1 MVPRHIFPEVQKI
14 HMKVGEYVSTNKS
27 RKCATTRRKNDQT
40 RLSFGPSTKHDPKGV
55 YLTSDE
61 LAYWD
66 DRFAL
71 SDTESSDIE
80 RTVGSLM
87 SHKPLISTDAL
98 AGRNP
103 FVNIQNGSNTRSE
116 GCSIQAGS
124 RLSRW
129 VHWQTAPIPTKV
141 IDHSSSSNTLRSVL
155 EFIDN
160 IQMNPDLSLTYD
172 SEMRAFLNK
181 DDVRHEGD
189 KVLRRKQNRR
199 RLLDDD
205 EDEDF
210 KMPNKKR
217 ARETVQTDLSL
228 TSSDNTSS
236 SPHPETSH
244 LVDNASSSP
253 HPDTSHLLDRE
264 FKVHVSSSSHELDC
278 NEVHTTMPLASQ
290 SVVPLPPNM
299 ESIDWLDEITSSQIS
314 TQSFAPISSTN
325 MSTLKISSTITPITA
340 SISAISSSV
349 MPNTAS
355 LSTNSTISSSIV
367 THNTV
372 SLSTNSTL
380 SSSSQNTSS
389 PSHQKKGSF
398 NKQHYN
404 KDFQFAT
411 PKQPLS
417 GKRKLQLLNG
427 KTLVHNCPSMISNSS
442 DDCSIVSNTCSDSLS
457 DIPSAILFGDEEEEE
472 EMLNPFVILESPEKK
487 PEPVNLSEYNNRQN
501 CTTPGIPKPVIKT
514 SYQISTIE
522 QDNENIQQTSKSSLT
537 FTPKRKT
544 SLVVRPPECPTSDT
558 PSLVDHSTE
567 SLALSPAALPRI
579 HTHSTPSHTLTSP
592 TSKISRHISETP
604 DSEEKFINRRIVQR
618 TKRSFKQPDFLC
630 SQIHSTRKEESPEL
644 EIMEEGMGLSLSD
657 ETVMEEGV
665 GLDLCVNKDIIK
677 QSSPISPGLKH
688 NEDPCK
694 YRQSNALVPVNGS
707 SVFNKRNLER
717 MKNRKYALESDD
729 DDFIKPVKKR
739 LVITT
744 CTTSNTIRR
753 TQPLASMKEERKEFD
768 FVEEEADMSR
778 DYWSDDEREES
789 TGYEYDY
796 NDSFINDNSILTQ
809 GVSPIITK
817 NGRTSKPVKSP
828 LNIDDVYRKSLRS
841 PDNLFDGKRTGFGN
855 QYKLVFSQR
864 YKLLN
869 HYTKKAG
876 LKISSSAKRPYG
888 KQRVR
893 DLRKEVEDSLIDN
906 DENEAEEVNKFI
918 DDSELPVSQEELN
931 VLKDEEMS
939 VFPEEV
945 SDEDI
950 ELIQQEK
957 DIIGKKTRRA
967 YFLSDSESVEDNSL
981 VLTSSSYQENIDKSP
996 ERRKTISLDMS
1007 DEEMDEDKEEE
1018 LGVFEDER
1026 EEIDEWN
1033 LREDNEAVCSEEQCM
1048 MIAVLVR
1055 EGVIV
1060 SPSLKVSTMR
1070 QQIIL
1075 YY

>member
-1 MVPRHIFPEVQKI
+1 M
-14 HMKVGEYVSTNKS
+14 HMEVGEYVSMDKS
-27 RKCATTRRKNDQT
+27 RKCATARRKNDHP

-66 DRFAL
+66 GRFAL
-71 SDTESSDIE
+71 SDKESIDIE

-98 AGRNP
+98 EGRNP
-103 FVNIQNGSNTRSE
+103 LVNIQTGSNTHSE
-116 GCSIQAGS
+116 GCSGQAGS
-124 RLSRW
+124 HLSRW

-155 EFIDN
+155 EFIDH

-172 SEMRAFLNK
+172 SEMRVFLNK
-181 DDVRHEGD
+181 DDVRYESD

-199 RLLDDD
+199 IFLDDD

-210 KMPNKKR
+210 KMPDKKR
-217 ARETVQTDLSL
+217 VRETVQTELIM
-228 TSSDNTSS
+228 TSSDNKSHPS
-236 SPHPETSH
+236 SPHPEISH
-244 LVDNASSSP
+244 LVDREFRGPSSSQ
-253 HPDTSHLLDRE
+253 
-264 FKVHVSSSSHELDC
+264 ELDC
-278 NEVHTTMPLASQ
+278 NEVHTTMPLVSQ

-325 MSTLKISSTITPITA
+325 TATLKISSSITPITA

-349 MPNTAS
+349 TPNTAS
-355 LSTNSTISSSIV
+355 LSTNSTISSSTV
-367 THNTV
+367 TPNTV
-372 SLSTNSTL
+372 SLGTNSTISSSSITPNAVSLNTNSTL

-389 PSHQKKGSF
+389 PSHQRKGSF
-398 NKQHYN
+398 KKPHYS

-417 GKRKLQLLNG
+417 AKRKLQLLNE
-427 KTLVHNCPSMISNSS
+427 KTIVHNCPSVVSNS
-442 DDCSIVSNTCSDSLS
+442 CSIVSNTSLN

-487 PEPVNLSEYNNRQN
+487 AETVNLSEYNNRQN
-501 CTTPGIPKPVIKT
+501 CTTPEIPKPVIKT

-522 QDNENIQQTSKSSLT
+522 QDNENIQQTSKSCLT
-537 FTPKRKT
+537 FTPRRKM
-544 SLVVRPPECPTSDT
+544 SLVIRPPECPTSNT
-558 PSLVDHSTE
+558 PSLIDHSTE
-567 SLALSPAALPRI
+567 SLALSPAPLPLNRTY
-579 HTHSTPSHTLTSP
+579 THSTPSHTLTSP

-604 DSEEKFINRRIVQR
+604 DSEEKFLNKRIVQR
-618 TKRSFKQPDFLC
+618 RKRSFKQPDFLC
-630 SQIHSTRKEESPEL
+630 SQMHSTRKEESPEL

-657 ETVMEEGV
+657 ETVMEEGM
-665 GLDLCVNKDIIK
+665 GLGLCVNKDIVK

-688 NEDPCK
+688 NEDACK
-694 YRQSNALVPVNGS
+694 YRQRDALVPVNGS

-717 MKNRKYALESDD
+717 MKNRKYALESDN

-739 LVITT
+739 LMITA
-744 CTTSNTIRR
+744 TSNTTHR
-753 TQPLASMKEERKEFD
+753 TPPLASMKEEGKEFD
-768 FVEEEADMSR
+768 FVEEEADISR

-796 NDSFINDNSILTQ
+796 SDSFINDNSILTQ
-809 GVSPIITK
+809 GVSPTITK
-817 NGRTSKPVKSP
+817 NGRASKPSKSP
-828 LNIDDVYRKSLRS
+828 LNIGDVYRKSLRS

-869 HYTKKAG
+869 HYSKKAG

-893 DLRKEVEDSLIDN
+893 DLRKEVEDSLI
-906 DENEAEEVNKFI
+906 ESEAEEVNKFI
-918 DDSELPVSQEELN
+918 DDSESPVSQEELN
-931 VLKDEEMS
+931 VLKDEEMLI
-939 VFPEEV
+939 FPEEV

-950 ELIQQEK
+950 ELIEEK
-957 DIIGKKTRRA
+957 DIVRKKTRRA
-967 YFLSDSESVEDNSL
+967 YLLSDSEGVEDNSI
-981 VLTSSSYQENIDKSP
+981 VITSSSYQEKTDKSP
-996 ERRKTISLDMS
+996 ERREMISLDTS
-1007 DEEMDEDKEEE
+1007 DEEMDEDKEEDE
-1018 LGVFEDER
+1018 LGVFDDER

-1060 SPSLKVSTMR
+1060 SPSLKVS
-1070 QQIIL
+1070 I
-1075 YY
+1075 